1 MTKQSKPGKD
11 KNSDIERYPYLVA
24 ELSGQIAVYAYVG
37 PFHDR
42 PAYDWFVETSIYV
55 DRNIR
60 HIVDPERPF

>member
-42 PAYDWFVETSIYV
+42 PAYDWSVETSIYV
-55 DRNIR
+55 DRKKAYG
-60 HIVDPERPF
+60 

>member
-24 ELSGQIAVYAYVG
+24 ELPGQIAEYAYVG

>member
-1 MTKQSKPGKD
+1 M
-11 KNSDIERYPYLVA
+11 A

-42 PAYDWFVETSIYV
+42 PAYDWSVETSIYV

-60 HIVDPERPF
+60 HMVDPERPF

>member
-24 ELSGQIAVYAYVG
+24 ELPGQIAGYAYVG

-42 PAYDWFVETSIYV
+42 PAYDWSGNLVRE
-55 DRNIR
+55 
-60 HIVDPERPF
+60 P

>member
-24 ELSGQIAVYAYVG
+24 KLPGQIAGYAYVG